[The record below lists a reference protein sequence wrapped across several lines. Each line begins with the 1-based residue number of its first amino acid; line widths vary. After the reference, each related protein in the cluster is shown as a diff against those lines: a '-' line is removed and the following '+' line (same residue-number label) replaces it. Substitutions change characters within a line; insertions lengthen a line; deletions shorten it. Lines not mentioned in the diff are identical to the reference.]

1 MGSKPTS
8 AAGGRNAARKS
19 TREFTAGQR
28 VRVDDDVRS
37 GYYADQQGTIVEV
50 RRVVLLG
57 VVRELSRRG
66 KRPNNGDVEIGV
78 QFGRI
83 S

>member
-1 MGSKPTS
+1 
-8 AAGGRNAARKS
+8 
-19 TREFTAGQR
+19 
-28 VRVDDDVRS
+28 VRVDDDDVVGS
-37 GYYADQQGTIVEV
+37 GYYAGHQGTIVEV

-66 KRPNNGDVEIGV
+66 KRPNKGDVEIGV

-83 S
+83 SGATTPRRLGSCRTSWLA